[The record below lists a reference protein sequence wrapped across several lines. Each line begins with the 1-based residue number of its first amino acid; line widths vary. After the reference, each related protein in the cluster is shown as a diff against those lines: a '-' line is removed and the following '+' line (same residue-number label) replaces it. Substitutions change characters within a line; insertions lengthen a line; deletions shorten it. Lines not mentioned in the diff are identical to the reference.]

1 MLENNILIGKLK
13 PGGYLKTEFGDVLLS
28 TISMQTAQSPESNT
42 LKIAEDSIGRTALL
56 RGVLSGDVLYSA
68 ELIEVLSPISATL
81 FETLLDKGVV
91 SLEEFEN
98 ELSKLDDKKSGL
110 SKKKKLCALVIGHK
124 KNSPGAKNKNSNL
137 MEFDFNEALAL
148 SIEKKVKNVEI
159 QRVYRRTYNQ
169 LPDDINALKPD
180 FIVSLH
186 CNAYDAKAS
195 GTEVLYYHKSKK
207 SKKIAKLLQ
216 KRLVNNL
223 KLADRGVKP
232 KSSED
237 RGGYLLRYT
246 NAPCIISEPFF
257 IDNDDDL
264 AKAKKKI
271 KGLTSAYAKAINDI
285 AGVV

>member
-1 MLENNILIGKLK
+1 MLENDILIGNFKA
-13 PGGYLKTEFGDVLLS
+13 GSYLKTKSGDILL
-28 TISMQTAQSPESNT
+28 TTLPIQTAQDPESES
-42 LKIAEDSIGRTALL
+42 LKIVSEDIGKTVLL
-56 RGVLSGDVLYSA
+56 KGKLSGDILYST
-68 ELIEVLSPISATL
+68 ELIEILSPVSATL

-91 SLEEFEN
+91 SLEEFED
-98 ELSKLDDKKSGL
+98 ELSKPDDKKSGL

-124 KNSPGAKNKNSNL
+124 KNSPGARNKNSNL
-137 MEFDFNEALAL
+137 VEFDFNEALAL

-186 CNAYDAKAS
+186 CNAYDTKVS

-285 AGVV
+285 AEVV